1 MCVEFVVG
9 SLIYSERFFSWYSG
23 FPLSSKL
30 TLSNSNSTRNQVDE
44 EPLCG
49 CAMSKSLFYLFIYLP
64 KMANLKQPS
73 NLHALVILSRSKV
86 PVLS

>member
-1 MCVEFVVG
+1 
-9 SLIYSERFFSWYSG
+9 
-23 FPLSSKL
+23 
-30 TLSNSNSTRNQVDE
+30 
-44 EPLCG
+44 
-49 CAMSKSLFYLFIYLP
+49 MSKSLFYLFIYLP